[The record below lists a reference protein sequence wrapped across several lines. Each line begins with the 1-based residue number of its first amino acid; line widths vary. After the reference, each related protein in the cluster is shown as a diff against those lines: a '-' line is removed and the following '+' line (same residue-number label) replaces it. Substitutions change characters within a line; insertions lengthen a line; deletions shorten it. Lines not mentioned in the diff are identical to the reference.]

1 MRARAGARQRAHDA
15 LSEAMSMSTATTM
28 RLKGRVA
35 AVTGGALGIG
45 RATALLFAAEGASV
59 ALGDVE
65 AGGAEA
71 VAKEIAQ
78 SGGRAI
84 AVGVDV
90 GDGGQVQA
98 FVDRVVAEFG
108 RLDVMF
114 ANAGIAHSAPFL
126 EHPEAQWHR
135 VLRVNLTGVF
145 LCCQVAAR
153 QMVKQGRGGRII
165 TTASINGFRGV
176 ENLVGYNVAKA
187 GVIEMTRTMAVEL
200 AQHRIA
206 VNAIAPAQ
214 IDTRLTRSLPEEA
227 RRRRTE
233 RIPMGRFGEPDE
245 VARAALFLASDD
257 ASFITGHTLAVD
269 GGYLAGGLWS
279 KGPDRPQH
287 R

>member
-1 MRARAGARQRAHDA
+1 
-15 LSEAMSMSTATTM
+15 M
-28 RLKGRVA
+28 RLSGKVA
-35 AVTGGALGIG
+35 AITGGALGIG
-45 RATALLFAAEGASV
+45 RATALLFAAEGAAV

-65 AGGAEA
+65 VGGAES
-71 VAKEIAQ
+71 VVKEIHAR
-78 SGGRAI
+78 GGKAI
-84 AVGVDV
+84 ALAVDV
-90 GDGGQVQA
+90 GDAGQVQA

-114 ANAGIAHSAPFL
+114 ASAGIAHSAPFL

-145 LCCQVAAR
+145 LCCQAAAR
-153 QMVKQGRGGRII
+153 QMVKQRGGRII
-165 TTASINGFRGV
+165 ATASINGFRGV

-187 GVIEMTRTMAVEL
+187 GVIELAKTMAVEL
-200 AQHRIA
+200 AQHGIA

-214 IDTRLTRSLPEEA
+214 IDTWLTRGLPEEA

-233 RIPMGRFGEPDE
+233 RIPMGRFGEPEE
-245 VARAALFLASDD
+245 VARAALFLASDE

-279 KGPDRPQH
+279 GAPARSP
-287 R
+287 RN

>member
-1 MRARAGARQRAHDA
+1 
-15 LSEAMSMSTATTM
+15 M
-28 RLKGRVA
+28 RLQGRVTA
-35 AVTGGALGIG
+35 ITGGALGIG
-45 RATALLFAAEGASV
+45 RATALCFAAEGATV

-65 AGGAEA
+65 VEAAEKVAG
-71 VAKEIAQ
+71 EITER
-78 SGGRAI
+78 GGRAI

-90 GDGGQVQA
+90 GDAGQVQA
-98 FVDRVVAEFG
+98 FVDRVVGELG

-145 LCCQVAAR
+145 LCCQAAAR
-153 QMVKQGRGGRII
+153 QMVRQGGGRII
-165 TTASINGFRGV
+165 ATASINGFRGV

-187 GVIEMTRTMAVEL
+187 GVIELTRTMAVEL
-200 AQHRIA
+200 AQHHIT

-227 RRRRTE
+227 RRRRVE
-233 RIPMGRFGEPDE
+233 RIPLGRFGEVDE

-257 ASFITGHTLAVD
+257 ASYVTGHTLAVD

-279 KGPDRPQH
+279 RASAAPAPPAPPAQS
-287 R
+287 

>member
-1 MRARAGARQRAHDA
+1 VKVGSPVQWP
-15 LSEAMSMSTATTM
+15 
-28 RLKGRVA
+28 A
-35 AVTGGALGIG
+35 AIIGGALGIG
-45 RATALLFAAEGASV
+45 RATALCFAAEGASV

-65 AGGAEA
+65 VGGAEA
-71 VAKEIAQ
+71 VAKEIVER
-78 SGGRAI
+78 GGHAI

-90 GDGGQVQA
+90 GDSPQVQA
-98 FVDRVVAEFG
+98 FVDRVVGEFG

-126 EHPEAQWHR
+126 EHPEEQWHR

-145 LCCQVAAR
+145 LCCQAAAR
-153 QMVKQGRGGRII
+153 QMVKQGGGRII
-165 TTASINGFRGV
+165 ITASINGFRGV

-187 GVIEMTRTMAVEL
+187 GVIELTRTMAVEL
-200 AQHRIA
+200 AQHRVA

-214 IDTRLTRSLPEEA
+214 IDTRLTRSLPAEA
-227 RRRRTE
+227 RRRRAE

-245 VARAALFLASDD
+245 VARAALFLASDE

-279 KGPDRPQH
+279 SPPAPSEQR
-287 R
+287 

>member
-1 MRARAGARQRAHDA
+1 
-15 LSEAMSMSTATTM
+15 M
-28 RLKGRVA
+28 RLQGRVTA
-35 AVTGGALGIG
+35 ITGGALGIG
-45 RATALLFAAEGASV
+45 RATALLFAAEGATV

-65 AGGAEA
+65 IAGAEA
-71 VAKEIAQ
+71 VAKEIVGR
-78 SGGRAI
+78 GGRAI

-90 GDGGQVQA
+90 GDAGQVQA

-126 EHPEAQWHR
+126 EHPQAQWHR

-145 LCCQVAAR
+145 LCCQAAAR
-153 QMVKQGRGGRII
+153 QMVTQGGGGRII

-176 ENLVGYNVAKA
+176 ENLVGYNAAKA
-187 GVIEMTRTMAVEL
+187 GVIELTKTMAVEL
-200 AQHRIA
+200 AKHRIA

-214 IDTRLTRSLPEEA
+214 IDTRLTRTLPEEA
-227 RRRRTE
+227 RQRRVA
-233 RIPMGRFGEPDE
+233 RIPMGRFGEADE

-257 ASFITGHTLAVD
+257 ASFVTGHTLAVD

-279 KGPDRPQH
+279 R
-287 R
+287 

>member
-1 MRARAGARQRAHDA
+1 
-15 LSEAMSMSTATTM
+15 M
-28 RLKGRVA
+28 RLQGRVA
-35 AVTGGALGIG
+35 AITGGALGIG
-45 RATALLFAAEGASV
+45 RATALCFAAEGATV

-65 AGGAEA
+65 LGAAEKVAG
-71 VAKEIAQ
+71 EIAER
-78 SGGRAI
+78 GGRAI

-90 GDGGQVQA
+90 GDAGQVQA
-98 FVDRVVAEFG
+98 FVDRVVGELG

-153 QMVKQGRGGRII
+153 QMVRQGGGGRII
-165 TTASINGFRGV
+165 ATASINGFRGV

-187 GVIEMTRTMAVEL
+187 GVIELIRTMAVEL
-200 AQHRIA
+200 AQHHIT

-227 RRRRTE
+227 RRRRVE
-233 RIPMGRFGEPDE
+233 RIPLGRFGEADE

-257 ASFITGHTLAVD
+257 AGYVTGHTLAVD

-279 KGPDRPQH
+279 PR
-287 R
+287 

>member
-1 MRARAGARQRAHDA
+1 
-15 LSEAMSMSTATTM
+15 M
-28 RLKGRVA
+28 RLPGRVA
-35 AVTGGALGIG
+35 AITGGALGIG
-45 RATALLFAAEGASV
+45 RATARLFAAEGAAV

-65 AGGAEA
+65 VGAAET
-71 VAKEIAQ
+71 VAKEIVNG
-78 SGGRAI
+78 GGRAI

-90 GDGGQVQA
+90 GDAGQVQA
-98 FVDRVVAEFG
+98 FVDRVVAELG
-108 RLDVMF
+108 RLDIMF

-145 LCCQVAAR
+145 LCCRAAAR
-153 QMVKQGRGGRII
+153 QMVKQGGGRII

-176 ENLVGYNVAKA
+176 ENLVGYNAAKA
-187 GVIEMTRTMAVEL
+187 GVIELTKTMAVEL
-200 AQHRIA
+200 ARHHIA

-227 RRRRTE
+227 RQRRVE
-233 RIPMGRFGEPDE
+233 RIPMGRFGEADE

-257 ASFITGHTLAVD
+257 AGYITGHTLAVD

-279 KGPDRPQH
+279 R
-287 R
+287 